1 MKKGTDMFF
10 VFNQTQVV
18 HKKSISAQTIA
29 IKSFHTSFICIR
41 STNVEF
47 CSSWNETK
55 QKSYV
60 DKNNSDQEKK
70 VTLTYLIF
78 LFFNLIPIIKSFLV
92 QNTSTQSVY
101 NFLGGIKIDCT
112 DKKWLPSYIFLR
124 KNGHEKSTW
133 KKALTCFLFLT
144 KHKLFTKSPFRPKP
158 SQSKVFTHLLYV

>member
-1 MKKGTDMFF
+1 MTRRGIHIKTRSEVAYGCTWGSPDLRLRLILC
-10 VFNQTQVV
+10 VDDENLLGVRTQS
-18 HKKSISAQTIA
+18 K
-29 IKSFHTSFICIR
+29 R
-41 STNVEF
+41 
-47 CSSWNETK
+47 
-55 QKSYV
+55 
-60 DKNNSDQEKK
+60 QEKGPDLPP
-70 VTLTYLIF
+70 TNYY
-78 LFFNLIPIIKSFLV
+78 LIPIIKSFLV